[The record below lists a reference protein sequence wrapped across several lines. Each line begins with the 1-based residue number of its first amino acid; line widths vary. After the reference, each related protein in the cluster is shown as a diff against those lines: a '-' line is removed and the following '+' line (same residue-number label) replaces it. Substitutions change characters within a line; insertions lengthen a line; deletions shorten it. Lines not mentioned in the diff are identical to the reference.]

1 MAALTGGHLHAGSRN
16 WHRLGQGLPSAFVRL
31 VRKQHSTGGK
41 THLLGISK
49 RGNSYLRKLLIHG
62 TRAAVVRMK

>member
-1 MAALTGGHLHAGSRN
+1 MAALTGGSSTRRFTQLASAWAR
-16 WHRLGQGLPSAFVRL
+16 LPSAFVRL